1 MNLTNLGLLIKKMY
15 GSNSNF
21 SKTTGISNSTLNDFL
36 NGKTNL
42 GHNKFLIILNHLNLN
57 LEKAINTKLS
67 DNRNS
72 YNSVGKDFTFV
83 LSKLDKITQR
93 MIIKTLEKEIKLE
106 FANGIDSKLEQSLNN
121 INKYYFD
128 GR

>member
-42 GHNKFLIILNHLNLN
+42 GHNKFHIILNHLNLN

>member
-93 MIIKTLEKEIKLE
+93 MIIKMLE
-106 FANGIDSKLEQSLNN
+106 
-121 INKYYFD
+121 
-128 GR
+128 